1 MEIAKNILS
10 RLLPMSA
17 LCLAI
22 SACTS
27 DREADEPVRSDG
39 SVRFSAM
46 LSNAGADN
54 GVEIGTRAD
63 EGDSQSDYLNLRF
76 NEGDRIRVAYTTVEN
91 QTPDFETDGKYY
103 EYERD
108 EEKSNDGKWYYKYA
122 FTPYEN
128 NGFRWSDLPVYG
140 NSYVLEAAFYPCA
153 YDPDFFVAKDSKGDN
168 IKDDEG
174 NNKNTVPVDQH
185 GTDNNG
191 HKILKKT
198 DLMLA
203 HHRKHVSEYGNEIE
217 LKFRHVFSMINVS
230 LTVPIYDQTTY
241 TGFPEPESDTDIPKG
256 CLTNL
261 RTEFAANYH
270 ASVSSDDI
278 IQVSATGDAVNEIV
292 MCPASYNVDSETEKT
307 ITYHYLVIIPKQQ
320 IDASGEKPL
329 LRFYMK
335 DAADKNVTY
344 RFTPNNTSIMLEQ
357 GYVTQI
363 NLILP
368 RKSTNPILVSAT
380 LAPWTQAYSD
390 MILEEKNN

>member
-1 MEIAKNILS
+1 MEIAKNIFY

-22 SACTS
+22 SACTA
-27 DREADEPVRSDG
+27 DGEADETVRSDG
-39 SVRFSAM
+39 AVCFSAM
-46 LSNAGADN
+46 LSNAGIDN

-63 EGDSQSDYLNLRF
+63 VEIGNEQDQYLNLQF
-76 NEGDRIRVAYTTVEN
+76 QEGDRIRVAYITAGN
-91 QTPDFETDGKYY
+91 QTPDFEAEGKYY
-103 EYERD
+103 EYQRG

-122 FTPYEN
+122 FTPYDN
-128 NGFRWSDLPVYG
+128 KGFRWSDLQVYG
-140 NSYVLEAAFYPCA
+140 NSYVLEAAFYPCG
-153 YDPDFFVAKDSKGDN
+153 YDPSFFK
-168 IKDDEG
+168 E
-174 NNKNTVPVDQH
+174 NNANTVPTDQSK
-185 GTDNNG
+185 TDDNG
-191 HKILKKT
+191 NKILKKT

-230 LTVPIYDQTTY
+230 LTVPIYDQTTI
-241 TGFPEPESDTDIPKG
+241 TGFPKPTSDTDIPKG

-261 RTEFAANYH
+261 CTGFAANYH
-270 ASVSSDDI
+270 ASVSSDGI
-278 IQVSATGDAVNEIV
+278 IQVSAAGDAVDEIV
-292 MCPASYNVDSETEKT
+292 MCPASYNVDSGTENT

-335 DAADKNVTY
+335 DAAGEDVKY
-344 RFTPNNTSIMLEQ
+344 RFIPNNTSIMLEQ

-368 RKSTNPILVSAT
+368 RQSTNPILVSAS
-380 LAPWTQAYSD
+380 LAPWTRAYAD
-390 MILEEKNN
+390 MILEEKND